1 MARPPSIY
9 PLLFTDSLR
18 VTGKDSG
25 VYGIQNRNN
34 LKIYI
39 GSSVNLNRRK
49 EKHKNLLRNGNHSS
63 PALLKEFWESPESFE
78 FVTIERV
85 VEKSE
90 LRGREQFWMDFFRAY
105 SPEFGYNQSP
115 SAYSIS
121 GIKRDD
127 AYKKMM
133 SIAQTGLKKKKHP
146 PRTPEQI
153 EKWRAIGLA
162 NRGKNVHPMKPV
174 IQYSLD
180 GDEIQRFDCVADA
193 ARGLGK
199 KNASHVFGVLA
210 GRRQTAYGYKWK
222 AA

>member
-39 GSSVNLNRRK
+39 GSSINLNRRK
-49 EKHKNLLRNGNHSS
+49 EKHKNLLRNRKHCSVS
-63 PALLKEFWESPESFE
+63 LLKEFWESPESFE
-78 FVTIERV
+78 FVTIELAD
-85 VEKSE
+85 KSRLKE
-90 LRGREQFWMDFFRAY
+90 REQFWLDFY
-105 SPEFGYNQSP
+105 KPYLPEFGYNQSP
-115 SAYSIS
+115 SAHSLA

-133 SIAQTGLKKKKHP
+133 SIAQTGLKKKSPP
-146 PRTPEQI
+146 PRTAEYI
-153 EKWRAIGLA
+153 EKQRVIGLA

-174 IQYSLD
+174 IQCDLQ
-180 GDEIQRFDCVADA
+180 GNAIKRFECVSDV
-193 ARGLGK
+193 ARELGK
-199 KNASHVFGVLA
+199 SSAAHVFSVLG
-210 GRRQTAYGYKWK
+210 GRRKTAYGYKWRV
-222 AA
+222 A